1 MIFVGNDI
9 VKISRIDRLLRKYK
23 NHFLNKVFSKDEI
36 EIVGD
41 KLHTSIHL
49 SGKFAAKE
57 ASKKA
62 LMAAGLNNIYLKD
75 IQILNKE
82 DGASYIVLS
91 KSAGYRV
98 MDIAKNIKNLQVSI
112 SHTSDYATAVTI
124 LDTLTD
130 QEILERHFKKP

>member
-23 NHFLNKVFSKDEI
+23 DHFLNKVFSEDEI
-36 EIVGD
+36 EIVGN

-62 LMAAGLNNIYLKD
+62 LMSAGFSHIYLKD
-75 IQILNKE
+75 IKVLNKKN
-82 DGASYIVLS
+82 GAPYIVLKDFDEE
-91 KSAGYRV
+91 KSI
-98 MDIAKNIKNLQVSI
+98 DNLQVSI
-112 SHTSDYATAVTI
+112 SHTNEYAAAITI
-124 LDTLTD
+124 VDIPT
-130 QEILERHFKKP
+130 

>member
-9 VKISRIDRLLRKYK
+9 VDISRIDRLLKRYK
-23 NHFLNKVFSKDEI
+23 NHFLNKIFSKDEI
-36 EIVGD
+36 EIVGN

-82 DGASYIVLS
+82 DGAPYIVLN
-91 KSAGYRV
+91 KAE
-98 MDIAKNIKNLQVSI
+98 IEKNIKNFQISI
-112 SHTSDYATAVTI
+112 SHTNDYAAAVTI
-124 LDTLTD
+124 LDTLG
-130 QEILERHFKKP
+130 

>member
-9 VKISRIDRLLRKYK
+9 VDISRIDRLLKKYK
-23 NHFLNKVFSKDEI
+23 SHFLNKIFSKDEI
-36 EIVGD
+36 EIVGN

-62 LMAAGLNNIYLKD
+62 LMAAGLSNIYLKD

-82 DGASYIVLS
+82 DGAPYIVLN
-91 KSAGYRV
+91 KAE
-98 MDIAKNIKNLQVSI
+98 IEKNIKNFQISI
-112 SHTSDYATAVTI
+112 SHTNDYAAAVTI
-124 LDTLTD
+124 LD
-130 QEILERHFKKP
+130 ILS

>member
-1 MIFVGNDI
+1 MIFIGNDI
-9 VKISRIDRLLRKYK
+9 VDISRIDRLLKKYK
-23 NHFLNKVFSKDEI
+23 NHFLNKVFSRDEI
-36 EIVGD
+36 DIVGS

-62 LMAAGLNNIYLKD
+62 LMAAGFNAVYLKD

-82 DGASYIVLS
+82 DGAPYIVL
-91 KSAGYRV
+91 KKAE
-98 MDIAKNIKNLQVSI
+98 IEKNIKNLQISI

-124 LDTLTD
+124 LDTLG
-130 QEILERHFKKP
+130 

>member
-36 EIVGD
+36 EIVGN

-62 LMAAGLNNIYLKD
+62 LMAAGLSNIYLKD

-82 DGASYIVLS
+82 DGAPYIVLS

-98 MDIAKNIKNLQVSI
+98 MDIAKNIKNFQVSI

-130 QEILERHFKKP
+130 QEILNRHFTKP

>member
-36 EIVGD
+36 EIVGN

-82 DGASYIVLS
+82 DGAPYIVLS
-91 KSAGYRV
+91 KSAGCRV
-98 MDIAKNIKNLQVSI
+98 MDIAKNIKNFQVSI

-130 QEILERHFKKP
+130 QEILNRHFTKP